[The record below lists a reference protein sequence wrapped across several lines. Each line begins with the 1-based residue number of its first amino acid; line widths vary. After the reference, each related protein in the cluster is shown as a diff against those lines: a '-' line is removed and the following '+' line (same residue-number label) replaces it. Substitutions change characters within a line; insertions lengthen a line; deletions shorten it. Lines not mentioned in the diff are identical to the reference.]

1 VRLIASR
8 PTRCG
13 NLRCVKV
20 HLLLADAAQ
29 TDGLGKLGTLGL
41 GWSITGTPA
50 PPHAVVL
57 LLRLGWAETQ
67 KPHRLE
73 LALVRADGEPV
84 RVPETAEPGSA
95 SAAVRIAFE
104 LEVSRPVGLPEGAEV
119 DHNTAF
125 TIGPGLPFE
134 AGTRYE
140 WRLTVNGERDD
151 EWVVP
156 FYVRTPKP

>member
-1 VRLIASR
+1 
-8 PTRCG
+8 
-13 NLRCVKV
+13 VKV